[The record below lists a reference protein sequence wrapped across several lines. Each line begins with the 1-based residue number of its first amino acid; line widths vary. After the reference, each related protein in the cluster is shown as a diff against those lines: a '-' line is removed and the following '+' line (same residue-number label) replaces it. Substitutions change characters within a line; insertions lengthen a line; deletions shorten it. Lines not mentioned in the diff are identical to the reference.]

1 MIIKFIPDS
10 QKPDAPG
17 KWTVQAGSEGEIS
30 LKASGKEIPRRC
42 TVNRADTFNCEQQR
56 KDSMKH
62 QQTGKNSALLILCL
76 ASFLVPFMGS
86 AINLSLPQ
94 IGRSFS
100 MGAVSQSWIA
110 TIYLIAAAIFQV
122 PFARIADL
130 VGRRKI
136 FIQGLAIF
144 SLSTFL
150 CGLSMSG
157 AMLIVLR
164 ALSGLGSAMM
174 FGTGMAILV
183 SVFPSVHR
191 GKAIGINTS
200 VVYFALASGPFLGGL
215 LTQHAGWQSIFFIT
229 GILGMIVSLFALL
242 TIRQEW
248 TESKGEHFD
257 SVGSIIYAAGLF
269 GLIFGFSALPAIS
282 GFVLIATGIICFM
295 LFVAYEL
302 NDKQPIFNVRIF
314 SGNKIFGL
322 SCLSALIN
330 YACTSA
336 VAFMLSLYLQYVR
349 GFTPQNAGFI
359 LIVQAGVQCVI
370 SFYAGRLSDRLNPA
384 TLATAGMGIIVAGLA
399 GLVFVSPYTPIAF
412 IVLLLFLLGFGFGL
426 FSSPNSNVIMSSV
439 DKKYYGQASATM
451 GTMRL
456 TGQAFSMGI
465 ATMAI
470 SLFMGNRM
478 ITPALHAD
486 FMQSFRFTF
495 VIFAA
500 LCIAGTYT
508 SSFRVKR

>member
-1 MIIKFIPDS
+1 M
-10 QKPDAPG
+10 
-17 KWTVQAGSEGEIS
+17 
-30 LKASGKEIPRRC
+30 
-42 TVNRADTFNCEQQR
+42 EQG
-56 KDSMKH
+56 
-62 QQTGKNSALLILCL
+62 QTGKNSALLILCL

-94 IGRSFS
+94 IGESFA

-110 TIYLIAAAIFQV
+110 TIYLITAAIFQV

-130 VGRRKI
+130 CGRKKI

-144 SLSTFL
+144 GISTFL

-157 AMLIVLR
+157 AMLIALR
-164 ALSGLGSAMM
+164 GMSGLGCAMM
-174 FGTGMAILV
+174 FGTSMAILV
-183 SVFPSVHR
+183 SVFPPAHR

-215 LTQHAGWQSIFFIT
+215 LTQYMGWQSLFFIFGML
-229 GILGMIVSLFALL
+229 GIIISIFAAL
-242 TIRQEW
+242 TIKQEW

-257 SVGSIIYAAGLF
+257 YIGSIIYAAGLF
-269 GLIFGFSALPAIS
+269 GLIFGFSTLPTIGGFIFIAI
-282 GFVLIATGIICFM
+282 GIICFIV
-295 LFVAYEL
+295 FVGYEL
-302 NDKQPIFNVRIF
+302 TDKQPIFNVRIF

-336 VAFMLSLYLQYVR
+336 VAFMLSLYLQYIR
-349 GFTPQNAGFI
+349 GFTPQNAGLI
-359 LIVQAGVQCVI
+359 LIVQACVQCVV
-370 SFYAGRLSDRLNPA
+370 SFYAGRLSDRMNPA
-384 TLATAGMGIIVAGLA
+384 TLATVGMAIIVVGLT
-399 GLVFVSPYTPIAF
+399 GLLFVSPYTTIAF
-412 IVLLLFLLGFGFGL
+412 IVLLLFLLGLGFGL

-470 SLFMGNRM
+470 SLSMGNRM
-478 ITPALHAD
+478 ITPDLHVN
-486 FMQSFRFTF
+486 FMQSFRIAFIIFT
-495 VIFAA
+495 A

-508 SSFRVKR
+508 SSFRVR

>member
-1 MIIKFIPDS
+1 
-10 QKPDAPG
+10 
-17 KWTVQAGSEGEIS
+17 
-30 LKASGKEIPRRC
+30 
-42 TVNRADTFNCEQQR
+42 
-56 KDSMKH
+56 MKH
-62 QQTGKNSALLILCL
+62 ATSKNPALLVICL

-94 IGRSFS
+94 IGQSFS

-122 PFARIADL
+122 PFARLADL
-130 VGRRKI
+130 FGRKKV
-136 FIQGLAIF
+136 FIQGLALFGI
-144 SLSTFL
+144 STFL
-150 CGLSMSG
+150 CGISFSG
-157 AMLIVLR
+157 TMLIVLR

-174 FGTGMAILV
+174 FGTSMAILV
-183 SVFPSVHR
+183 SVFPPDHR
-191 GKAIGINTS
+191 GKAIGINTAI
-200 VVYFALASGPFLGGL
+200 VYFALASGPFLGGL
-215 LTQHAGWQSIFFIT
+215 LTQYVGWQSIFVIVGLL
-229 GILGMIVSLFALL
+229 GIVVSVFAMAILK
-242 TIRQEW
+242 QEW
-248 TESKGEHFD
+248 AESKGEHFD
-257 SVGSIIYAAGLF
+257 SAGSIIYAAGLF
-269 GLIFGFSALPAIS
+269 GLIFGFSKLPDIS
-282 GFVLIATGIICFM
+282 GFILIITGIICSAV
-295 LFVAYEL
+295 FVIYASK
-302 NDKQPIFNVRIF
+302 NKQPIFNIRIF

-336 VAFMLSLYLQYVR
+336 IAFMLSLYLQYIR
-349 GFTPQNAGFI
+349 GFTPHNAGLI
-359 LIVQAGVQCVI
+359 LIVQACVQCVI

-384 TLATAGMGIIVAGLA
+384 TLATAGMGIIVAGLT
-399 GLVFVSPYTPIAF
+399 GLIFVTPCSSMVF

-470 SLFMGNRM
+470 SMSMGNKV
-478 ITPALHAD
+478 ITPNLHDD
-486 FMQSFRFTF
+486 FMKSFHITF

-500 LCIAGTYT
+500 LCIVGTYT
-508 SSFRVKR
+508 SSFRVKK

>member
-1 MIIKFIPDS
+1 
-10 QKPDAPG
+10 
-17 KWTVQAGSEGEIS
+17 
-30 LKASGKEIPRRC
+30 
-42 TVNRADTFNCEQQR
+42 
-56 KDSMKH
+56 
-62 QQTGKNSALLILCL
+62 
-76 ASFLVPFMGS
+76 MGS

-122 PFARIADL
+122 PFARLADL
-130 VGRRKI
+130 VGRKKI
-136 FIQGLAIF
+136 FIQGLALF
-144 SLSTFL
+144 GVSTFL
-150 CGLSMSG
+150 CGLSLSG
-157 AMLIVLR
+157 TMLTVLR
-164 ALSGLGSAMM
+164 ALSGMGCAMM
-174 FGTGMAILV
+174 FGTSMAILV
-183 SVFPSVHR
+183 SVFPPAHR

-215 LTQHAGWQSIFFIT
+215 LTQYAGWR
-229 GILGMIVSLFALL
+229 SLFLIIGVFGIIVAIFATL
-242 TIRQEW
+242 IIKQEW
-248 TESKGEHFD
+248 AESKGEHFD
-257 SVGSIIYAAGLF
+257 YFGSFIYAAGLF
-269 GLIFGFSALPAIS
+269 GLIFGFSELPGIC
-282 GFVLIATGIICFM
+282 GLIFIATGIICFII
-295 LFVAYEL
+295 FVLYEL
-302 NDKQPIFNVRIF
+302 KSGQPIFNVRIF

-336 VAFMLSLYLQYVR
+336 VAFMLSLYLQYIR
-349 GFTPQNAGFI
+349 GFTPQNAGLI
-359 LIVQAGVQCVI
+359 LIVQACVQCVV
-370 SFYAGRLSDRLNPA
+370 SFYAGRMSDRMNPA

-399 GLVFVSPYTPIAF
+399 GLIFVAPDTSIIF

-439 DKKYYGQASATM
+439 TQKYYGQASATM

-465 ATMAI
+465 ATMAL
-470 SLFMGNRM
+470 SMSVGNRL
-478 ITPALHAD
+478 ITPETHVD
-486 FMQSFRFTF
+486 FMQSFRITF

-508 SSFRVKR
+508 SSFRVKKI